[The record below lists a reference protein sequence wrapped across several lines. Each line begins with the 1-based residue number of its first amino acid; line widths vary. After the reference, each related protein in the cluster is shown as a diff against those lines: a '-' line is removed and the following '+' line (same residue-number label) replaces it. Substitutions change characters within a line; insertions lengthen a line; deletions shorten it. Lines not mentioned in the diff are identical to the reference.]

1 MNKNK
6 IKASI
11 VELKKNLS
19 ENARAREIL
28 NELEEISQNL
38 PDSKPLEF
46 TPGEKVDFYL
56 YSDGACRG
64 NPGIGS
70 WASIAL
76 NSKGETLFEAC
87 SLDDHTTNNKMEL
100 TGALKAMELI
110 LDYAKDEGIKD
121 FSAALYTDSKYVSE
135 GMNSWRHNWKKRGWK
150 KSDGSALQNLE
161 LWKSLDELS
170 QRFSNLKFNWVKGH
184 NNHPQNERCDELCN
198 EVLDRSSY

>member
-1 MNKNK
+1 MNKKK

-11 VELKKNLS
+11 LDLKKGLGSNSDAL
-19 ENARAREIL
+19 EIL
-28 NELEEISQNL
+28 SKLEKIVNDLPDEVSQNFS
-38 PDSKPLEF
+38 PE
-46 TPGEKVDFYL
+46 EKVDFYL

-76 NSKGETLFEAC
+76 NAKGETLFEAC

-100 TGALKAMELI
+100 TGALKAMELL
-110 LDYAKDEGIKD
+110 LDYAKDEKISD

-150 KSDGSALQNLE
+150 KSDGGAVQNLE
-161 LWKSLDELS
+161 LWKSLDEVS
-170 QRFSNLKFNWVKGH
+170 QNFSSLKFNWVKGH

>member
-1 MNKNK
+1 MNKKK
-6 IKASI
+6 INSSI
-11 VELKKNLS
+11 LDLKKGFSGNDL
-19 ENARAREIL
+19 AIGLL
-28 NELEEISQNL
+28 NQLEKLAQEL
-38 PDSKPLEF
+38 PDEVARKFSPQIDA
-46 TPGEKVDFYL
+46 DFYL

-110 LDYAKDEGIKD
+110 LDYAKDEGIRD

-150 KSDGSALQNLE
+150 KSDGGAVQNLE
-161 LWKSLDELS
+161 LWKSLDEVS
-170 QRFSNLKFNWVKGH
+170 QKFSSLEFHWVKGH